1 MKCSELLN
9 DTPVVFKIYS
19 DIFNKK
25 ICMDGSVIYVSA
37 DTNEVCV
44 GWLEGYK
51 YRTGNIPYKDMIAAY
66 DENGEMMSFENI
78 KGKSVL
84 LTAE

>member
-9 DTPVVFKIYS
+9 DTSVVFKIYS
-19 DIFNKK
+19 GIFNKK

-44 GWLEGYK
+44 GWMEGYK
-51 YRTGNIPYKDMIAAY
+51 
-66 DENGEMMSFENI
+66 
-78 KGKSVL
+78 
-84 LTAE
+84 